1 MIENMQKEATKKMVI
16 IKKRNLIFLLI
27 VALLIGSGFTTL
39 LYNQKLDPSDGVT
52 ISKQDYDAYKK
63 MEGKYAKLE
72 QLTSYIEDNYY
83 IPVDETQLE
92 EGVYKGLFY
101 GIGDPYSSYLNKEE
115 YNELLIATTGEYS
128 GIGVTIVPDSKG
140 FINVIAPIDD
150 SPAAKAGI
158 KSGDKILKVNE
169 KEYTADTIDAAV
181 SAMRGA
187 KGSKVSI
194 TILRNGEVETFD
206 MRRATIVTKTV
217 KSEIKEDNIGYL
229 RITSFEEKTAE
240 DFAKALR
247 DMEVKGVDGLVID
260 LRDNPGGLVEISVNI
275 ADMLLDSGTVT
286 YTEDRKG
293 EKTYYKSKEGKTSL
307 PYVLLVNGGSA
318 SSSEILAAA
327 IKDNHGGELVGTTT
341 FGKGIIQE
349 ISELPNGDAMK
360 LTVMQYFSPKGNVI
374 HGKGIQPDVNI
385 SLEESD
391 FTDGVL
397 TNDRQLQKAMELL
410 IKK

>member
-1 MIENMQKEATKKMVI
+1 MQKEVTKKMVI

-27 VALLIGSGFTTL
+27 VALLVGSGFTTL
-39 LYNQKLDPSDGVT
+39 LYNQKLDTSNGVT

-83 IPVDETQLE
+83 VPVDETQLE
-92 EGVYKGLFY
+92 EGLYKGLFY
-101 GIGDPYSSYLNKEE
+101 GIGDPYSAYLNKEE

-158 KSGDKILKVNE
+158 KSGDKILKVDD

-194 TILRNGEVETFD
+194 TILRNGEVNSFD
-206 MRRATIVTKTV
+206 MRRATIVTKTI
-217 KSEIKEDNIGYL
+217 KSEIKDGNIGYL

-307 PYVLLVNGGSA
+307 PYVVLVNGGSA

-327 IKDNHGGELVGTTT
+327 IKDNHGGKLVGTTT

-349 ISELPNGDAMK
+349 INELPNGDAMK

-374 HGKGIQPDVNI
+374 HGKGIQPDVSI

-397 TNDRQLQKAMELL
+397 TNDKQLQKAMELL